1 MALLIFMARKNP
13 TPSGPGRGMRER
25 KMPARVRKIRHDD
38 ETRAKIKAGNI
49 INRLQK
55 LIAGEIDMAP
65 HAVTA
70 ALGLLRKSL
79 PDLTSVEHSGEV
91 ARTYVARLPQ
101 PIPDIDE
108 WKRQTTTSLQ

>member
-1 MALLIFMARKNP
+1 MAARI
-13 TPSGPGRGMRER
+13 
-25 KMPARVRKIRHDD
+25 RKIRHDD

-49 INRLQK
+49 ITRLQK
-55 LIAGEIDMAP
+55 LIAGEIEMAP

-91 ARTYVARLPQ
+91 TKTYVARMPAKV
-101 PIPDIDE
+101 DSMDE
-108 WKRQTTTSLQ
+108 WRKQHSPPTTQAIQ

>member
-1 MALLIFMARKNP
+1 MA
-13 TPSGPGRGMRER
+13 
-25 KMPARVRKIRHDD
+25 ARVRKIRHDD

-49 INRLQK
+49 IARLQK
-55 LIAGEIDMAP
+55 LIDGEVEMAP

-91 ARTYVARLPQ
+91 TKNYVARMPA
-101 PIPDIDE
+101 PVKNMAE
-108 WKRQTTTSLQ
+108 WQNRYTPAPPTMTKQ